1 MKRWLAR
8 AVAALLVVALPA
20 GRASA
25 ADAKGAAQA
34 TKEAQG
40 KIQRY
45 DPINRVLTLAGG
57 QSFSVPRNVR
67 LDNLPPGVEVT
78 ITYTVERGVN
88 TIYEI
93 KK

>member
-1 MKRWLAR
+1 MQRWFGIALA
-8 AVAALLVVALPA
+8 AFLAFALPA
-20 GRASA
+20 GGASA

-57 QSFSVPRNVR
+57 QTFSVPRNVR
-67 LDNLPPGVEVT
+67 LDNLPPGIEVT
-78 ITYTVERGVN
+78 ITYTIERGVN
-88 TIYEI
+88 TVYDI